1 MANIKTTSLKI
12 LASVIKLAVRVCL
25 WPQTEMFFL
34 LFDFE
39 TWLAVASL
47 RRNEGCF
54 LILIPS
60 VRTHFLVLCQYLI
73 TWINILQKSQGQ
85 VFKTAIPTTSIYL
98 ARLNALHPWESHT
111 KLIVAIQCSNG
122 TWTKNELGH
131 KLWTTVLKY
140 IRYYSVVLN
149 EK

>member
-1 MANIKTTSLKI
+1 MANIKTTSLNI

-34 LFDFE
+34 LIRFWNMISCSIIKKKWRLPPN
-39 TWLAVASL
+39 TKY
-47 RRNEGCF
+47 
-54 LILIPS
+54 
-60 VRTHFLVLCQYLI
+60 THSFSCIMSIRLI

-85 VFKTAIPTTSIYL
+85 IFKTAVPTTSSYL
-98 ARLNALHPWESHT
+98 AGLNALHPWESHPE
-111 KLIVAIQCSNG
+111 LIVAIQCSKG